1 MPIKYIDA
9 DTIKPFELKEFAEHK
24 VTFKTLETIEKV
36 MLQQDR
42 YGMEKYQKPLAHTM
56 KYDWMAM
63 FLEEMADG
71 LKYIQ
76 NEIDRKEAVIHL
88 LEYGLESDD
97 PKKFINGA
105 LEILKINGT
114 GK

>member
-1 MPIKYIDA
+1 MPIKYIDE

-24 VTFKTLETIEKV
+24 VTFKTLQTLEKV

-42 YGMEKYQKPLAHTM
+42 YGMEKYQKPLAATM
-56 KYDWMAM
+56 NYDWLAM
-63 FLEEMADG
+63 YLEEMADG

-88 LEYGLESDD
+88 LEHGIESVN
-97 PKKFINGA
+97 PKKFIQAA
-105 LEILKINGT
+105 LEILKISGT